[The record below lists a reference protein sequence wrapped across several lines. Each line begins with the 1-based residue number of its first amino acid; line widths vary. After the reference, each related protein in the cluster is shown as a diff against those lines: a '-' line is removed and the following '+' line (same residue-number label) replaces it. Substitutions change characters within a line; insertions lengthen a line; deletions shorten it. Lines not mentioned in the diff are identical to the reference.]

1 MGLIIKNSEEF
12 KKLYQKVSDDKNV
25 TKISDAVGI
34 TIVRKYNKDSEYFK
48 DGKKMFIKLYLRDV
62 FLVGGIDMVEE
73 EENGIYTIISD
84 NKKYKKK
91 FTNFF
96 FGPEEKIKFNP
107 ENNKVLV
114 RRKNKSIEFRLNDFV
129 DLLVKNHLSDRL
141 FWIRKKNYL
150 KRIILRI
157 LFFVTDDKYNYVDY
171 YHEIHE
177 NKIGDIEK
185 EKEIKIGEEP
195 FFNYFKIYKN
205 MLFILSILL
214 FFALILIKKHGFLDG
229 GNLSMS
235 NPILL
240 FLFVIILFLLHYFS
254 SFLHMKKRD
263 KKGFIYKLH
272 KDSLNNSFML
282 WIEKS
287 YRILKN

>member
-12 KKLYQKVSDDKNV
+12 KKLYQKVSDDENV
-25 TKISDAVGI
+25 TEISDAVGI
-34 TIVRKYNKDSEYFK
+34 IIVRKYNKDSEYFK
-48 DGKKMFIKLYLRDV
+48 DGKKMFIKLYLRDA

-73 EENGIYTIISD
+73 KKNGIYTIIFD

-91 FTNFF
+91 FTSFF
-96 FGPEEKIKFNP
+96 FGQEEKIKFNP

-129 DLLVKNHLSDRL
+129 DLLAKNHLSDRL

-157 LFFVTDDKYNYVDY
+157 LFFLIDDKYNYVDY

-177 NKIGDIEK
+177 NKIGDIER
-185 EKEIKIGEEP
+185 EKEIKIGKEP

-214 FFALILIKKHGFLDG
+214 FFALILIKKYGFPDG
-229 GNLSMS
+229 GNFSMS

-254 SFLHMKKRD
+254 SLLHMKKRD

-272 KDSLNNSFML
+272 NDSLNNSFML
-282 WIEKS
+282 KIKKF
-287 YRILKN
+287 Y